1 MGRAAIEGI
10 RMNEIMP
17 DQARLLDEAID
28 LMIRLQNDPG
38 NPVSIEMVRAWRAR
52 GPLHED
58 TWARV
63 SKAHGASGQVLTHQ
77 RRAERRASLGLTR
90 RNFMVGGLLAVGG
103 GTIAYSIAPGL
114 LLKARADH
122 MTAKAEIR
130 RITLPDG
137 SIVTLGPESALGVD
151 FYNDRRDIHLL
162 AGMGY
167 FEVAPDRS
175 RPFSV
180 FSGPLRATALGTA
193 FDVSNDAGILSVS
206 VDHGVVEAQAP
217 DSVLDAGEQLAQ
229 GQWIIFDPSNRRVDR
244 GNREASQ
251 VASWR
256 DNLIVAEKE
265 AVAALVAR
273 IGRWIPGRIVMA
285 DPFIGSQ
292 RVSGIF
298 DLNNPIRALE
308 AVVHPAGGH
317 VRQLTSLMTVI
328 SPL

>member
-1 MGRAAIEGI
+1 
-10 RMNEIMP
+10 MNETMP

-52 GPLHED
+52 GPLHEE
-58 TWARV
+58 TWVRV
-63 SKAHGASGQVLTHQ
+63 SKAHGASGMVLTHQ

-90 RNFMVGGLLAVGG
+90 RNFMIGGLLAVGG
-103 GTIAYSIAPGL
+103 GTIAYSIAPEL
-114 LLKARADH
+114 LLTARADH
-122 MTAKAEIR
+122 VTAKAEIR
-130 RITLPDG
+130 RISLPDG
-137 SIVTLGPESALGVD
+137 SVVTLGPDSAIAVD
-151 FYNDRRDIHLL
+151 FQNDRRDIHLL

-167 FEVAPDRS
+167 FEVAPDKS

-193 FDVSNDAGILSVS
+193 FDVSNDAGILTVA
-206 VDHGVVEAQAP
+206 VDHGLVETQAP
-217 DSVLDAGEQLAQ
+217 DSVLEAGEKLAQ
-229 GQWIIFDPSNRRVDR
+229 GQWIVFDPSNRRVDR

-256 DNLIVAEKE
+256 DNLIVAERE
-265 AVAALVAR
+265 AVSALVAR

-298 DLNNPIRALE
+298 DLNDPVRALE

-317 VRQLTSLMTVI
+317 VRRMSSFMTVI